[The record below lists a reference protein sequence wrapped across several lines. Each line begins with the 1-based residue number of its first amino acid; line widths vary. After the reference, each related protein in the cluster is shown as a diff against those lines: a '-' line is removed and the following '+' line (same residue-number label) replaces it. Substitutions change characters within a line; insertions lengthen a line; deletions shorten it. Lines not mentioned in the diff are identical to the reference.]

1 MNTAAMRSFSRC
13 HPNYLVC
20 SKYVGVL
27 IIYCKIFY
35 YLANIMFKAYST
47 SRHINTIVC
56 TCQVLIVRN
65 MRGQHLQST
74 KDLSL
79 DSMIQRIGPVVS

>member
-1 MNTAAMRSFSRC
+1 
-13 HPNYLVC
+13 
-20 SKYVGVL
+20 
-27 IIYCKIFY
+27 
-35 YLANIMFKAYST
+35 MFKAYST